1 MKKGRF
7 GIVLYCYPLLA
18 FAAVILKAPWVC
30 TLLLAVSAFVE
41 KDEWASR
48 QTLQAWFLSLL
59 VSFFSNTLFTVVSW
73 VSIPFFSSA
82 LSVAATV
89 LSVIVYLG
97 AIVLSILAITRV
109 MKEQE
114 ADLPLLCELAYRIY
128 GKTRPRPVAYGQPFS
143 APPQPGQPP
152 YTPPQQPPQP
162 GPGVPPVNPE
172 QNGEQR

>member
-7 GIVLYCYPLLA
+7 GIVLYFYPLLA
-18 FAAVILKAPWVC
+18 FAAVILKAPWLC
-30 TLLLAVSAFVE
+30 TLLLAVSVFVE

-59 VSFFSNTLFTVVSW
+59 VSFFSNTLITMVSW

-82 LSVAATV
+82 LSVAVTV

-97 AIVLSILAITRV
+97 AIILSVLAITRV

-114 ADLPLLCELAYRIY
+114 ADIPLLCEISYRVY
-128 GKTRPRPVAYGQPFS
+128 GKTRPKPVNYVPPFS
-143 APPQPGQPP
+143 AQPGQSPYVQPP
-152 YTPPQQPPQP
+152 QPPQP
-162 GPGVPPVNPE
+162 GPGVPPVSPE